1 MKKLFC
7 ILLAVLA
14 LVAFSG
20 CGESLI
26 YEEPVG
32 GNCLPWSD
40 MSNKNNERP
49 VIFINGTLYYYGEDI
64 PVLAIPQN
72 YYEAGSIIPV
82 SDKIPEKDFEIL
94 CKDEFSGKVFV
105 GDETNT
111 TVFVKLDSSEKYC
124 LRFVCEK
131 MVPNANKVGYD
142 ALISY
147 GGNLYELSFQKGADF
162 TTKELPEGF
171 VPAGKLKYIKIDNL
185 PQNDFETNCR
195 QDAFGNSVDGKEVFI
210 NPDDLSEI
218 YVATLHY
225 WKEGSYTAYT
235 KCILCE

>member
-7 ILLAVLA
+7 LLLIVLAVL
-14 LVAFSG
+14 VFSG
-20 CGESLI
+20 CGESLV

-49 VIFINGTLYYYGEDI
+49 IISVNGTLYYFDEYVAI
-64 PVLAIPQN
+64 LAIPEN
-72 YYEAGSIIPV
+72 YSEAGNIIPV
-82 SDKIPEKDFEIL
+82 SDKIPEDDFEIL

-111 TVFVKLDSSEKYC
+111 TVYVVLDGNEKYC
-124 LRFVCEK
+124 IRFVCEK
-131 MVPNANKVGYD
+131 MITEPNRVGHDDLVYY
-142 ALISY
+142 SE
-147 GGNLYELSFQKGADF
+147 NLYELGFNKGAGF

-171 VPAGKLKYIKIDNL
+171 VFAGKLEYIKIDNL
-185 PQNDFETNCR
+185 PQKDFETNCR
-195 QDAFGNSVDGKEVFI
+195 YDAFGNSVDGKEVFI

-225 WKEGSYTAYT
+225 WREGSYTAYT
-235 KCILCE
+235 KCIISE